1 MKKNIVVLLLF
12 MTCNIYCFSQYIFL
26 EKQKGFQYKRYSF
39 LDSLNVKEPN
49 FKYVDIEFRVY
60 FESSEYDTIN
70 SKFIQIVK
78 DKNGLWR
85 GKSYSYYFYNRWNYN
100 YKDVIIE
107 DLSLEHW
114 DSVWQTIVKEN
125 YLNLPTESDIKQ
137 KGDMVVVVCDG
148 HGYTIEILTKK
159 KKRCIS
165 YGNPELKYERYSEY
179 GIEYYEY
186 ERFLQLIQLLKTEL
200 DLCL

>member
-12 MTCNIYCFSQYIFL
+12 MTCNIYCFSQDIFL

-49 FKYVDIEFRVY
+49 FKYVDIELRVHY
-60 FESSEYDTIN
+60 ILFAADTLN
-70 SKFIQIVK
+70 RKFMQIIK
-78 DKNGLWR
+78 DKNGLWS
-85 GKSYSYYFYNRWNYN
+85 GKSYSYYFYNDNNYN
-100 YKDVIIE
+100 YKDVII
-107 DLSLEHW
+107 DNLSLENW

-148 HGYTIEILTKK
+148 QDYTIEVLTKK

-186 ERFLQLIQLLKTEL
+186 ERFLQLIQLLRTEL
-200 DLCL
+200 DL